1 MIILHLYCIC
11 YRLCSAL
18 AKREV
23 LMCFGDADSCFCES
37 AHGFPI
43 KILFV
48 ALGERTLVHLP
59 LFRGKNEILGP

>member
-1 MIILHLYCIC
+1 
-11 YRLCSAL
+11 
-18 AKREV
+18 
-23 LMCFGDADSCFCES
+23 MCFGDADSCFCES